1 MQRQLGFLDQLG
13 GGDAVHHEGIDAT
26 QGNVLLEAGVIGAD
40 VDLLVRVVLAQQL
53 FEVGTQ
59 VHRDRLAFQILETVD
74 GAVALAH
81 HYLGAVIDVG
91 LGEGVLGLALVGDGD
106 LVGDG
111 IDATG
116 FQHAEQAGEA
126 GGDEL
131 DLVTGALTDLV
142 PHVHLEALQLVLL
155 DEGEREILAGH
166 ADLDGFLGDGLAGQA
181 GQQNG
186 GAGNQLDGG
195 FHGDSSLC
203 SSVFLVV
210 ITGWR

>member
-1 MQRQLGFLDQLG
+1 MD
-13 GGDAVHHEGIDAT
+13 
-26 QGNVLLEAGVIGAD
+26 GV
-40 VDLLVRVVLAQQL
+40 
-53 FEVGTQ
+53 
-59 VHRDRLAFQILETVD
+59 
-74 GAVALAH
+74 VALAH
-81 HYLGAVIDVG
+81 HDLGAVIDIG
-91 LGEGVLGLALVGDGD
+91 LGEVVLGLALVGDGD

-111 IDATG
+111 VDAAG

-126 GGDEL
+126 GGHEL
-131 DLVTGALTDLV
+131 DLVAGALTDLV

-155 DEGEREILAGH
+155 DEGEREIFAGH

-203 SSVFLVV
+203 SAVFLVV